1 MSANCNGGILD
12 IPQALYGQNG
22 ISAYV
27 YIAFANTVT
36 PGTPDVVTGFSYEFP
51 TPTSEWMAIITSTVP
66 INNPVAVDFDNYWV
80 KIKGAAGVGSAGV
93 GIEVN
98 NSVITGSPFTIL
110 NFLAAGAS
118 NLTGITGTNA
128 GGGQVD
134 LTFVT
139 AGLNKRYYANIL
151 TEISN
156 QTLIPG
162 ASYWIVDVGDGENPV
177 GGIADCSPAYY
188 GQTYPSAGF
197 DNYPHNA
204 GIILRAISRTQF
216 DPNGI
221 YLARVLNRINVS
233 VVFVPNGS
241 YPNGDYVENYNEAF
255 RLTSPAG
262 TYTTDPAGDPT
273 NWAFVPKDNNTYYN
287 LEVQGCI
294 YDVNA
299 NIIVARWDKY
309 NNYLANVNSLIP
321 SNNEL
326 IKKAFRWGTPSYA
339 GNKINIF
346 DNVPKSTTF
355 RKPDYYAAG
364 GNTIS
369 LVNYSAI
376 GEFKDN
382 YIDQGGTY
390 HTNYEFT
397 RFFNVNLSLS
407 IFTGN
412 IINSSVISN
421 LDESVFGFT
430 AITKNTIKDSVINK
444 ASFQQFSDN
453 TIINNTVLG
462 DIFYR
467 NIAPATTSTS
477 ANALLFKTRVAIDLT
492 STQGICN
499 DAILNGLG
507 SRVYQT
513 VAGNGTSTASSA
525 ANIVTVTLNGANN
538 THYSA
543 AGDIVFF
550 ISGPPELV
558 NTFAPILTTPSTTSF
573 TVAGTIA
580 PYTGAITMLIFHEA
594 IGTSFQYFIGNTIE
608 NTVIR
613 GVNKSLSSAS
623 YFNKNDIKY
632 TIIDN
637 YVAHTNNVVN
647 EPWNYDSSCN
657 PGSIEIGSSTGT
669 NGFSNNTIEY
679 SLFYANRIRDFYQ
692 NDISGAFFYRNGDD
706 VSGSTGFLGV
716 MRNNKCIGIKAVGVD
731 GSNLVP
737 WGTSVSQI
745 NSSASI
751 YFSDNDF
758 AATSQ
763 FINTVITEFN
773 AVISCVLNTS
783 SVIDSWTLKGNFGGS
798 VIIALFTSYTGLQT
812 VALNASTTVYGITLE
827 GRNPKLTGVRFG
839 ANSYKEI
846 NYTVNPRTFS
856 RNLLRDLEIAPSGY
870 GSDALV
876 PSLFGDNM
884 NMIRNITA
892 VTGAATPTAIGTIT
906 YQTTTFTLTVQ
917 TQMPHMINATGGV
930 YQVGVEGMTVNTVA
944 ANDAALPA
952 NNSPNGNYRT
962 WSSGSALLVTA
973 TIASI
978 VDEYTF
984 TCTATLTSTGRYLL
998 HSTNA
1003 VVDGQGLASPGAG
1016 IIGPYNDLGRD
1027 YIEFP
1032 YWFKDRKN
1040 ALNTT
1045 NCSPLNSVISP
1056 DYSELT
1062 TRIALGLTDTT
1073 VPIGPALP
1081 SGTRNYYV
1089 FYNYTAA
1096 TTLLYNS
1103 GTFTL
1108 TLPKY
1113 FELMGGTVIFG
1124 SHVSATYQISF
1135 IANMPEGLPIRFV
1148 TTLGCPVQFNLV
1160 ATGALASN
1168 RIIQDSAA
1176 TSYTIRTYTFGSQH
1190 AYDEIVLMKQNGV
1203 IRILSKIIHV

>member
-1 MSANCNGGILD
+1 MSANCNGGLVN

-27 YIAFANTVT
+27 YIAFADTVT
-36 PGTPDVVTGFSYEFP
+36 PGNPDVVTGFSYEFP
-51 TPTSEWMAIITSTVP
+51 TPTSEWMAIFTTTVP
-66 INNPVAVDFDNYWV
+66 INNPTAVDFDNYWV
-80 KIKGAAGVGSAGV
+80 EIKGAAGVGSAGV

-98 NSVITGSPFTIL
+98 NSVVTGSPFTVL

-118 NLTGITGTNA
+118 NLTGITGADA

-139 AGLNKRYYANIL
+139 AGLNKRYYTDIIS
-151 TEISN
+151 EIVSGL
-156 QTLIPG
+156 LIPG
-162 ASYWIVDVGDGENPV
+162 ASYWIVDVGDGQNDV
-177 GGIADCSPAYY
+177 IADCSSAYY
-188 GQTYPSAGF
+188 GQTYPSASF

-204 GIILRAISRTQF
+204 GIILRAISTTEL

-221 YLARVLNRINVS
+221 YLARVVDRTNVP

-241 YPNGDYVENYNEAF
+241 YANGDYVENYNEVF
-255 RLTSPAG
+255 QLTSPAG

-294 YDVNA
+294 YDIIFNA
-299 NIIVARWDKY
+299 ISARWDKY
-309 NNYLANVNSLIP
+309 NNYLANVNSTNLGF
-321 SNNEL
+321 NEL
-326 IKKAFRWGTPSYA
+326 IKKAFRWGTPFYA

-355 RKPDYYAAG
+355 RKPDYAAG
-364 GNTIS
+364 GNLIS

-390 HTNYEFT
+390 HANYEFT
-397 RFFNVNLSLS
+397 RFFNVNLPFSV
-407 IFTGN
+407 FTGN

-421 LDESVFGFT
+421 LDETVFGFT

-444 ASFQQFSDN
+444 VSFQQFSDN

-467 NIAPATTSTS
+467 NIAPATASTS

-492 STQGICN
+492 SSQGICN
-499 DAILNGLG
+499 DTILNGLG

-513 VAGNGTSTASSA
+513 VAGDGTSTAVSA
-525 ANIVTVTLNGANN
+525 ANIVSISLNGGSN

-580 PYTGAITMLIFHEA
+580 SYTGAITMLIFHEA
-594 IGTSFQYFIGNTIE
+594 IDTSFRFFIGNTLE

-613 GVNKSLSSAS
+613 GINKNLNATS

-637 YVAHTNNVVN
+637 YVAHTNSVT
-647 EPWNYDSSCN
+647 EPWNYDSSCD
-657 PGSIEIGSSTGT
+657 PAIIEIGSSTST

-679 SLFYANRIRDFYQ
+679 SLFYANQIRDFYQ
-692 NDISGAFFYRNGDD
+692 NDISGTFFYKNGDD

-737 WGTSVSQI
+737 WGTNVSQT

-758 AATSQ
+758 VSGSN

-773 AVISCVLNTS
+773 AVISCVLNS
-783 SVIDSWTLKGNFGGS
+783 AARVDSWTLKGNFGGS
-798 VIIALFTSYTGLQT
+798 VIIPLFTSYTGLSAVT
-812 VALNASTTVYGITLE
+812 LNAATGVYGITLE
-827 GRNPKLTGVRFG
+827 GRNPKLTGVTFG
-839 ANSYKEI
+839 ANSSKEI
-846 NYTVNPRTFS
+846 NYTVTPRTFS

-962 WSSGSALLVTA
+962 WNTSSGTIIFVTA

-1003 VVDGQGLASPGAG
+1003 VVDGQGLPAPGAG
-1016 IIGPYNDLGRD
+1016 IIGPYNDGGRD

-1040 ALNTT
+1040 ALNNT

-1096 TTLLYNS
+1096 STLLYNS
-1103 GTFTL
+1103 GTLTL

-1124 SHVSATYQISF
+1124 SHVSATYQIDIIS
-1135 IANMPEGLPIRFV
+1135 NMPEGLPIRFV
-1148 TTLGCPVQFNLV
+1148 TTLGCPVQFNLTTL
-1160 ATGALASN
+1160 AAAASN
-1168 RIIQDSAA
+1168 RIVRDAA
-1176 TSYTIRTYTFGSQH
+1176 VASYTIRTYTFGSQYI
-1190 AYDEIVLMKQNGV
+1190 YDEIVLMKQNGV